1 MPPNDM
7 IETLNRLAGK
17 IHKTAI
23 EHGWWETERELPEVL
38 MLCVSELSE
47 ALEEYRDG
55 RPNEWYMCNEIFGDS
70 TPCLP
75 KDETQWRMF
84 GHTAE
89 CEYRSAKPE
98 GIAVA
103 MVDCIIR
110 IFDYLAHI
118 DIDGIM
124 KCKMK
129 YNASRPYRHGGK
141 KC

>member
-7 IETLNRLAGK
+7 IETLNTLAGK
-17 IHKTAI
+17 IHKTPI

-141 KC
+141 KY

>member
-1 MPPNDM
+1 MPPNEM
-7 IETLNRLAGK
+7 IDTLNRLAG
-17 IHKTAI
+17 IYHKTAI
-23 EHGWWETERELPEVL
+23 ELGWWETERELPEVL

-129 YNASRPYRHGGK
+129 YYTARP
-141 KC
+141 

>member
-1 MPPNDM
+1 M
-7 IETLNRLAGK
+7 IDTLNRLAEE

-55 RPNEWYMCNEIFGDS
+55 RPNEWYMCNEIPCES
-70 TPCLP
+70 TMCLP
-75 KDETQWRMF
+75 KDETDCEMF
-84 GHTAE
+84 WHEGK
-89 CEYRSAKPE
+89 CVYRSAKPE
-98 GIAVA
+98 GIAVE

-110 IFDYLAHI
+110 ILDYLSKI
-118 DIDGIM
+118 GVDIDGIM
-124 KCKMK
+124 ERKMK
-129 YNASRPYRHGGK
+129 YNESRPYRHGGK

>member
-1 MPPNDM
+1 M
-7 IETLNRLAGK
+7 IETLNTLPGK
-17 IHKTAI
+17 SHKTHI
-23 EHGWWETERELPEVL
+23 EHGWWGRERELPEVL

-141 KC
+141 KY

>member
-1 MPPNDM
+1 M

-17 IHKTAI
+17 IHKTVI

-118 DIDGIM
+118 DIDIDGIM
-124 KCKMK
+124 KRKMK

>member
-1 MPPNDM
+1 
-7 IETLNRLAGK
+7 
-17 IHKTAI
+17 
-23 EHGWWETERELPEVL
+23 

-118 DIDGIM
+118 DIDIDGIM
-124 KCKMK
+124 ERKMK

>member
-1 MPPNDM
+1 M

-17 IHKTAI
+17 IHKTVI
-23 EHGWWETERELPEVL
+23 EHCWWETERELPEVL

-118 DIDGIM
+118 DIDIDGIM
-124 KCKMK
+124 KRKMK